1 VVSTSKRPVPVAK
14 RATRGRR
21 TSGAVDRLPS
31 GRWRARFTT
40 PDGRRMTATRATKTE
55 ADSWLAMQTTDV
67 GRGTWVDPRRG
78 RTTLG
83 EYATQWLAQ
92 RTDLR
97 PRTKEDYG
105 DILRVHLIP
114 KLGERPLGKL
124 SPADVRAWYA
134 GISAVHPG
142 RARKVYRLLRAI
154 LNTAVADEI
163 IVRNP
168 CRVRGAGQ
176 DRSAERPVATVA
188 EVTALADVVE
198 PRWRALILMAAWCGL
213 RRGELLALR
222 RKDIDMPHGIVT
234 VERSVQHLR
243 GGEVVLGPPKTAAG
257 RRRVVMPPHVLPE
270 VERHLETW
278 VKAGP
283 EALVF
288 TSKVGDLLH
297 PYMVQRA
304 WEAARR
310 AAGVEHLRFH
320 DLRHTGNTLAAATGA
335 STKELMARTGT
346 PAPRRR

>member
-1 VVSTSKRPVPVAK
+1 MEFLDDQADRLDEPLVPMVTLRAPTLLDLYGVGVDIAAALLVAAGDHPERLRSEAACVHLCGAAPVP
-14 RATRGRR
+14 
-21 TSGAVDRLPS
+21 SSS
-31 GRWRARFTT
+31 GRSSGRLVLNTNGDRQANHALWRIVLTRMSAH
-40 PDGRRMTATRATKTE
+40 PDTRVYVE
-55 ADSWLAMQTTDV
+55 
-67 GRGTWVDPRRG
+67 R
-78 RTTLG
+78 
-83 EYATQWLAQ
+83 
-92 RTDLR
+92 
-97 PRTKEDYG
+97 RTKEVD
-105 DILRVHLIP
+105 
-114 KLGERPLGKL
+114 
-124 SPADVRAWYA
+124 
-134 GISAVHPG
+134 
-142 RARKVYRLLRAI
+142 
-154 LNTAVADEI
+154 
-163 IVRNP
+163 
-168 CRVRGAGQ
+168 
-176 DRSAERPVATVA
+176 

-222 RKDIDMPHGIVT
+222 RKDIDMLHGIVA

-310 AAGVEHLRFH
+310 AASVEHLRFH

-335 STKELMARTGT
+335 STKELMALGHASPQAALIYQHAREECVRVIAEALSEMASRAGVVPINISEQAVTWPT
-346 PAPRRR
+346 RS